1 MSSMLSILKEA
12 DEKQAGIEQAADDV
26 IAVEGE
32 VERLNARPDDVPSD
46 VWDLM
51 LENGEL
57 ATTRLHEILLS
68 PRFPR
73 LRASDQAKLIALAQ
87 NRAYGTPKQ
96 NRVDPKRGGQ
106 LIDVTAHELG
116 KLVERA
122 ALPEY
127 KKSDKA
133 DYNIQQEVDEL

>member
-1 MSSMLSILKEA
+1 MSGMLALLKKA
-12 DEKQAGIEQAADDV
+12 DEKQADKEQTASDA
-26 IAVEGE
+26 IAVNGE
-32 VERLNARPDDVPSD
+32 VEQLNARPDDVPSD
-46 VWDLM
+46 VWDMM

-57 ATTRLHEILLS
+57 ATTRLNEILTS
-68 PRFPR
+68 ARFSR

-116 KLVERA
+116 RLVERA

-127 KKSDKA
+127 KKSAKA
-133 DYNIQQEVDEL
+133 EYNAQPEAEEL